1 MKTKKAVFIVD
12 DHPIMRDGISQLID
26 QQADLAVC
34 GSASSAPQ
42 ALDALAAVAPDLLL
56 VDISLTG
63 MSGIDLIKIVRK
75 RQRRLPVLV
84 LSMHSEDLYAERAI
98 RAGARGYVM
107 KHASAGVLLEA
118 IRRVLAGKV
127 YLSPAMTEKL
137 LDKASGGERPEAAS
151 PVGGLSDRELE
162 IFKLV
167 GSGLKP
173 QRIAEELQLSIKT
186 VETYYSRL
194 KLKLGARDAAELLQL
209 AIAWRSEIEE
219 PGERS

>member
-1 MKTKKAVFIVD
+1 MKRKKTVFIVD
-12 DHPIMRDGISQLID
+12 DHPLMRDGISQLIE
-26 QQADLAVC
+26 QQPDLQVG
-34 GSASSAPQ
+34 GSASSAPE
-42 ALDALAAVAPDLLL
+42 ALNALAAAAPDLLL
-56 VDISLTG
+56 ADISLAG

-75 RQRRLPVLV
+75 RQPRLPVLV

-107 KHASAGVLLEA
+107 KHASAATLLA
-118 IRRVLAGKV
+118 AVRRVLEGKV

-137 LDKASGGERPEAAS
+137 LAKASGGEPPAMES

-162 IFKLV
+162 VFKLV
-167 GSGLKP
+167 GSGLRP
-173 QRIAEELQLSIKT
+173 QRIAEELGLSIKT